1 MAPIRDTASSLSKN
15 PLGIIALFIVLV
27 YGLVALVTGFGGAH
41 VKDLGAHPLVWFLT
55 GFPVLVL
62 VLFGWLVTRHHG
74 KLYGPRDY
82 REDETF
88 LSTLLRHKPD
98 LLQLPFAGP
107 EYAEATRV
115 TAIHEVESGTIGEAS
130 SDTRSAIYAR
140 QRGLFLAHI
149 LAPPQKHGQ
158 WYDAY
163 IYLIADAGAD
173 LGAVQQAEF
182 FFGAPGDERGF
193 MGTRTHQSIGVKT
206 AAYAPFLCTCQ
217 VTFTD
222 GESVTMHRYIDFE
235 MGHLVHPG

>member
-1 MAPIRDTASSLSKN
+1 MRETASGLSKN

-27 YGLVALVTGFGGAH
+27 YGMVALVTGFGGAH
-41 VKDLGAHPLVWFLT
+41 VKDLGTHPLVWFLT

-107 EYAEATRV
+107 EYAAATRV
-115 TAIHEVESGTIGEAS
+115 TAIHAVGESTD
-130 SDTRSAIYAR
+130 DTRTAIYQR
-140 QRGLFLAHI
+140 QRGIFLTHL
-149 LAPPQKHGQ
+149 LAPPQKQGP

-163 IYLIADAGAD
+163 IYLLADAGAD
-173 LGAVQQAEF
+173 LGGVQHAEF
-182 FFGAPGDERGF
+182 FFGPPGTDGGF
-193 MGTRTHQSIGVKT
+193 AGTKTNHSIGVKT
-206 AAYAPFLCTCQ
+206 AAYAPFLCTCR

-222 GESVTMHRYIDFE
+222 GETTTLHRYIDFE